1 MNTKEP
7 QNTANAK
14 NVGIFFVA
22 DGELLLHT
30 CPLECGEQYG
40 DFVNFKDSHMSV
52 WDKNYRHKY
61 KVDFDYYPRGRIVYR
76 KTDDTFLIYKDKCIG
91 DLFDKTLI
99 DTCKGRCVFAEDEH
113 YSCHKCLDVY
123 YNLYEE

>member
-1 MNTKEP
+1 MNKKQFRNIT
-7 QNTANAK
+7 NTK

-30 CPLECGEQYG
+30 CPLEYGERYG
-40 DFVNFKDSHMSV
+40 NFVNFKDSHMSV
-52 WDKNYRHKY
+52 WDKSYRQKY

-99 DTCKGRCVFAEDEH
+99 AACKGRCIFEQDEH
-113 YSCHKCLDVY
+113 YSCHKCLEVY
-123 YNLYEE
+123 CNLYEE